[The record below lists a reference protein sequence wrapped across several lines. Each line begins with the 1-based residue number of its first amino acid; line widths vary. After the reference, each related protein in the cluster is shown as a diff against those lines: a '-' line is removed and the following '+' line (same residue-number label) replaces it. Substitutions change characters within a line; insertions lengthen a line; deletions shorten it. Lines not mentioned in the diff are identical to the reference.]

1 MEKDLQRIELKMLVD
16 GPAQP
21 DLDWLLAV
29 FDRWRKQDDAPSEWV
44 DLADYAH
51 MPKGPGVM
59 MAGKRENFGVNLIDP
74 GPGVFFTGK
83 KDYAGSTADRFVE
96 AFRRCLTL
104 AGTLLAEPEYPA
116 ALPPKTGDWLV
127 VVNDRLDFPN
137 NAEVDAEIRPG
148 LEAALGRIFG
158 EGAFTLTR
166 DEDPSHRLGYRL
178 RAASAPSIDELA
190 ARANP
195 LTS

>member
-21 DLDWLLAV
+21 DLDPLLAA
-29 FDRWRKQDDAPSEWV
+29 FDRWRKQENAPSEWI

-74 GPGVFFTGK
+74 GPGIFFTGK
-83 KDYAGSTADRFVE
+83 KNYAGSTADRFVE
-96 AFRRCLTL
+96 AFRRCLKL
-104 AGTLLAEPEYPA
+104 AKTLLAEPDYPA
-116 ALPPKTGDWLV
+116 ALQPKTGEWLV

-137 NAEVDAEIRPG
+137 DDDTDGEIRPG
-148 LEAALGRIFG
+148 LETALNRLFG
-158 EGAFTLTR
+158 EGRFTLTR
-166 DEDPSHRLGYRL
+166 DEDPAHRLGYHV
-178 RAASAPSIDELA
+178 RAAAAPSLDELTS
-190 ARANP
+190 RAN
-195 LTS
+195 S